1 MPPFRDNPFQSRVYG
16 LTPEEE
22 RELVDMYLQARGLRR
37 NPNAPGGYEIV
48 EPPSREKVQE
58 ILNRIRQRL
67 LEKRTQELEGLQPV
81 EEPPKSEDVS
91 DAIREYFL
99 PGGSEPTTPTQTPTG
114 FQIQLPPPGR
124 SIFMTEQREGNIPRG
139 FQMQPPHPGRSILM
153 TEQREGRPFIPPTP
167 RPVITT
173 GSRARRVTPPII
185 LSRVRARRMTI
196 RR

>member
-48 EPPSREKVQE
+48 GPPSREKAQE
-58 ILNRIRQRL
+58 ALNRIRQRL
-67 LEKRTQELEGLQPV
+67 LEKRVPELEGLQPA

-99 PGGSEPTTPTQTPTG
+99 PGGSGPATPTQTPSQG
-114 FQIQLPPPGR
+114 FQMQLPPPGR
-124 SIFMTEQREGNIPRG
+124 SIFMTEQREG
-139 FQMQPPHPGRSILM
+139 
-153 TEQREGRPFIPPTP
+153 RPLIPPTP
-167 RPVITT
+167 RPIPRT
-173 GSRARRVTPPII
+173 GSRATVVTPPPS
-185 LSRVRARRMTI
+185 LLNNVRRRRMMQM
-196 RR
+196 RRR